1 LTDRG
6 RGLKRKLGV
15 RERVPHFRRQETWKY
30 RRLGESWR
38 RPKGLDNKMRQERK
52 GWPSRPKVGYGVPKE
67 IRGLHPS
74 GLKPAMIQNLND
86 LDDLEEKEDVIVVI
100 SSRIGN
106 RKKKLITDKARNMGL
121 RIANPFKEEV
131 FE

>member
-1 LTDRG
+1 
-6 RGLKRKLGV
+6 
-15 RERVPHFRRQETWKY
+15 
-30 RRLGESWR
+30 
-38 RPKGLDNKMRQERK
+38 MRQGRK

-74 GLKPAMIQNLND
+74 GLKPAMIQS
-86 LDDLEEKEDVIVVI
+86 LDDLDHLGEKEDVIVII

-121 RIANPFKEEV
+121 RIANPFREEV